1 MKPNFALSLSFEG
14 IRLLHRAPDG
24 WRQVGEVAVDAEDMA
39 AQLAALRS
47 TATALEPSGLRSKLL
62 IPNDQ
67 IKYMTIDTA
76 GLSDQARREQ
86 AEVAL
91 DGATPYAV
99 EDLVFDIS
107 NDGPRTHIAAVARET
122 LTEAEAFATEHR
134 FHPVSFAAQS
144 DDHDFT
150 GEAFFGPTDSAPKW
164 LEPGDSVERDKG
176 PFVILGDVELPPA
189 DTLPPKGDTAAEAEN
204 PGKADDVTAD
214 ASQEGDSTSD
224 APAADAAT
232 PEAKTAD
239 APQPASQK
247 PAGAPAPKAAKLDAP
262 RVAPASPSVTP
273 PPSKASPPAR
283 AKTPEASAGKASAP
297 AVQKPAAPSVE
308 KNAAATP
315 KPAPAVSKAPP
326 AAPAATKAP
335 ADFSSRR
342 SAPIVTGAAARGS
355 VQPLSHTGGPV
366 PDSSSLT
373 GAKHTQPA
381 KSSPFGFLK
390 RRKPRATP
398 PPPKP
403 IAAKAAPIPGK
414 ALATGAS
421 EVDQMTVFGARK
433 EQSIGGKPRFLGL
446 VLTAALLVFL
456 AGVAAWA
463 SVFLDDGLAL
473 SRLFGGRDTTQT
485 ASAPPPEPVVKQQ
498 VESREDPIVP
508 QAPPETTADTTVAAL
523 DPTLSD
529 EDGAVLDA
537 MRVPQQLQPRELTAQ
552 EIEAKYATTG
562 IWAIAPKTPK
572 APSMVTLDDLFM
584 TSIDP
589 VSTSNDAVALPT
601 LASFGGDTVDIS
613 SAPPAAAGTS
623 FTLDDRG
630 LVVPSPNGTLN
641 ADGVLVFAGQPAR
654 VPPATLA
661 RPGAVEEEE
670 VEDTVVAALLG
681 FRPKLRPEDLPEQ
694 NERANL
700 GGVTRNELA
709 AFRPTL
715 RSADVI
721 KAAAA
726 AKQAE
731 VDAAAE
737 AAAAAIKAALP
748 QEPVNNATQYATEVS
763 KRPDTRPG
771 NFSRIVRRAERA
783 QPAPVTV
790 ASAPAAVT
798 PQVVQ
803 PSVPS
808 KASVS
813 KQATVKNA
821 IKLRQ
826 INLIGVYGKPSSRRA
841 LIRLSNGRYQKVAVG
856 DRLDGGR
863 VSAIGEAELRYNR
876 RGRDV
881 VLKMPR
887 G

>member
-1 MKPNFALSLSFEG
+1 M
-14 IRLLHRAPDG
+14 
-24 WRQVGEVAVDAEDMA
+24 
-39 AQLAALRS
+39 
-47 TATALEPSGLRSKLL
+47 
-62 IPNDQ
+62 
-67 IKYMTIDTA
+67 
-76 GLSDQARREQ
+76 
-86 AEVAL
+86 
-91 DGATPYAV
+91 
-99 EDLVFDIS
+99 
-107 NDGPRTHIAAVARET
+107 
-122 LTEAEAFATEHR
+122 
-134 FHPVSFAAQS
+134 
-144 DDHDFT
+144 
-150 GEAFFGPTDSAPKW
+150 
-164 LEPGDSVERDKG
+164 
-176 PFVILGDVELPPA
+176 
-189 DTLPPKGDTAAEAEN
+189 
-204 PGKADDVTAD
+204 
-214 ASQEGDSTSD
+214 
-224 APAADAAT
+224 
-232 PEAKTAD
+232 
-239 APQPASQK
+239 
-247 PAGAPAPKAAKLDAP
+247 
-262 RVAPASPSVTP
+262 
-273 PPSKASPPAR
+273 
-283 AKTPEASAGKASAP
+283 
-297 AVQKPAAPSVE
+297 
-308 KNAAATP
+308 
-315 KPAPAVSKAPP
+315 
-326 AAPAATKAP
+326 
-335 ADFSSRR
+335 
-342 SAPIVTGAAARGS
+342 
-355 VQPLSHTGGPV
+355 SHTGGPV

-473 SRLFGGRDTTQT
+473 SRLFGSRDTTQT
-485 ASAPPPEPVVKQQ
+485 ASAPPEPVVKQQ
-498 VESREDPIVP
+498 VESREDPIAP
-508 QAPPETTADTTVAAL
+508 QAAPETTADTTVAAL

>member
-1 MKPNFALSLSFEG
+1 
-14 IRLLHRAPDG
+14 
-24 WRQVGEVAVDAEDMA
+24 
-39 AQLAALRS
+39 
-47 TATALEPSGLRSKLL
+47 
-62 IPNDQ
+62 
-67 IKYMTIDTA
+67 
-76 GLSDQARREQ
+76 
-86 AEVAL
+86 
-91 DGATPYAV
+91 
-99 EDLVFDIS
+99 
-107 NDGPRTHIAAVARET
+107 
-122 LTEAEAFATEHR
+122 
-134 FHPVSFAAQS
+134 
-144 DDHDFT
+144 
-150 GEAFFGPTDSAPKW
+150 
-164 LEPGDSVERDKG
+164 
-176 PFVILGDVELPPA
+176 
-189 DTLPPKGDTAAEAEN
+189 
-204 PGKADDVTAD
+204 
-214 ASQEGDSTSD
+214 
-224 APAADAAT
+224 
-232 PEAKTAD
+232 
-239 APQPASQK
+239 
-247 PAGAPAPKAAKLDAP
+247 
-262 RVAPASPSVTP
+262 
-273 PPSKASPPAR
+273 
-283 AKTPEASAGKASAP
+283 
-297 AVQKPAAPSVE
+297 
-308 KNAAATP
+308 
-315 KPAPAVSKAPP
+315 
-326 AAPAATKAP
+326 
-335 ADFSSRR
+335 
-342 SAPIVTGAAARGS
+342 
-355 VQPLSHTGGPV
+355 
-366 PDSSSLT
+366 
-373 GAKHTQPA
+373 
-381 KSSPFGFLK
+381 
-390 RRKPRATP
+390 
-398 PPPKP
+398 
-403 IAAKAAPIPGK
+403 
-414 ALATGAS
+414 
-421 EVDQMTVFGARK
+421 
-433 EQSIGGKPRFLGL
+433 
-446 VLTAALLVFL
+446 
-456 AGVAAWA
+456 
-463 SVFLDDGLAL
+463 
-473 SRLFGGRDTTQT
+473 
-485 ASAPPPEPVVKQQ
+485 
-498 VESREDPIVP
+498 
-508 QAPPETTADTTVAAL
+508 
-523 DPTLSD
+523 
-529 EDGAVLDA
+529 
-537 MRVPQQLQPRELTAQ
+537 
-552 EIEAKYATTG
+552 
-562 IWAIAPKTPK
+562 
-572 APSMVTLDDLFM
+572 MVTLDDLFM

>member
-150 GEAFFGPTDSAPKW
+150 GEAFFGQTDSAPKW

-176 PFVILGDVELPPA
+176 PFVILGDVELPPE
-189 DTLPPKGDTAAEAEN
+189 DTSPPKDDTAAETES

-214 ASQEGDSTSD
+214 ASQEGDSTLD
-224 APAADAAT
+224 APAADAAK
-232 PEAKTAD
+232 PEAKTTD

-247 PAGAPAPKAAKLDAP
+247 PADAPAPKAVKLDAP
-262 RVAPASPSVTP
+262 RV
-273 PPSKASPPAR
+273 
-283 AKTPEASAGKASAP
+283 AP

-373 GAKHTQPA
+373 GFKPTQPA

-473 SRLFGGRDTTQT
+473 SRLFGSRDTTQT
-485 ASAPPPEPVVKQQ
+485 ASAPPEPAVKQQ

-508 QAPPETTADTTVAAL
+508 QAPPENTADTTVAAL

-709 AFRPTL
+709 AFRPIL